1 MEINDSLTQL
11 LDALSRE
18 TELYQAMLAVM
29 NKEKDAAIQSELI
42 ALNEAQIEKENIL
55 VALGLLERQRLNL
68 LDSLADTL
76 GYTARDMSLTKIAEL
91 VGEPYAGQLKQVKSD
106 LLNVLETVRNAN
118 QRNRLLFEHS
128 RNLVRGSINLLSE
141 IGSPNP
147 IYHRTGEVHSASASG
162 KCVCD
167 EI

>member
-1 MEINDSLTQL
+1 MEIKDSLTQL
-11 LDALSRE
+11 LDVLSRE
-18 TELYQAMLAVM
+18 TELYQSMLTVM

-55 VALGLLERQRLNL
+55 VALGLLEGQRKDLVA
-68 LDSLADTL
+68 SLADTL
-76 GYTARDMSLTKIAEL
+76 GHAARDMNLTKIAEL
-91 VGEPYAGQLKQVKSD
+91 AGEPYAGQLEQVKSD
-106 LLNVLETVRNAN
+106 LSAVLETVKNAN

-128 RNLVRGSINLLSE
+128 RNLVRGSLNLLSE

-147 IYHRTGEVHSASASG
+147 IYHRTGAVYNTRASG

>member
-1 MEINDSLTQL
+1 MEIKDSLTQL
-11 LDALSRE
+11 LDVLSRE
-18 TELYQAMLAVM
+18 TELYQAMLTVM
-29 NKEKDAAIQSELI
+29 NKEKDAAVQSELI

-55 VALGLLERQRLNL
+55 VALGLLEGQRHNL
-68 LDSLADTL
+68 VASLADTL
-76 GYTARDMSLTKIAEL
+76 GYADRDMNLTKIAEL
-91 VGEPYAGQLKQVKSD
+91 VGEPYAAQLGRVKSD
-106 LLNVLETVRNAN
+106 LSAVLDTVKNAN

-147 IYHRTGEVHSASASG
+147 IYHRTGAVHSTSASG